1 MAGLPSSS
9 IFLHIQPVPNPVCCS
24 RTAPLLFSSWKQIES
39 ARLLAPREIPGYI
52 LRLLRF
58 RYNWKLF
65 GGDVA
70 GGGIAA
76 LIALPYGLAM
86 ANMMGLPPVLGLVT
100 SIATAPIT
108 ALLGRNPVLIG
119 GTASATVPF
128 ISQAVHA
135 QGIGGA
141 AKVCMAASVF
151 MLIFCVLR
159 LGRHIHR
166 VPQPVVTGFSCGI
179 GAMMF
184 LSQLGVMLGVRAV
197 VDRTSNNMLYQSW
210 QVLSHVRETQSS
222 ALIISFVVIMAA
234 FLSAY
239 LVPKAPAPLVGVI
252 ASVTIAL
259 VFGLHQR
266 EVGRLPIEIPPLA
279 AFSWTPADVLSV
291 LPEALGLAFVSS
303 VNILI
308 TSRIVEHFRGKHKHL
323 KIADADAELGAYG
336 IANMVAGV
344 FAAPMSV
351 GIPARSLASVRC
363 GGTTR
368 MSNLLHALFIVGFIA
383 LGADYISR
391 IPIPAL
397 AGVTAY
403 IGICLLEWST
413 WRRLGRMRRVDAL
426 AFLSTA
432 AAVLLVNAVL
442 AVAIGCS
449 FYLLRYLYLRF
460 GKRAA
465 EPKPA
470 EQLAQQQAGKMAVGG
485 AR

>member
-1 MAGLPSSS
+1 MS
-9 IFLHIQPVPNPVCCS
+9 IWNIS
-24 RTAPLLFSSWKQIES
+24 
-39 ARLLAPREIPGYI
+39 
-52 LRLLRF
+52 
-58 RYNWKLF
+58 YNWRRL

-70 GGGIAA
+70 GGAIAA

-86 ANMMGLPPVLGLVT
+86 ANLMGLPPVLGLVT

-128 ISQAVHA
+128 IAKAVSK

-141 AKVCMAASVF
+141 AKVCIVASIF
-151 MLIFCVLR
+151 MLVFCVLR
-159 LGRHIHR
+159 LGRHIQK

-184 LSQLGVMLGVRAV
+184 LSQLGVILGIKAV

-210 QVLSHVRETQSS
+210 QVLSHISQTQWN
-222 ALIISFVVIMAA
+222 AVTIGGVVIVASFAA
-234 FLSAY
+234 SHFI
-239 LVPKAPAPLVGVI
+239 PRAPAPLIGIV
-252 ASVTIAL
+252 ASVSVAL
-259 VFGLHQR
+259 IFGLHQK
-266 EVGRLPIEIPPLA
+266 EVGKLPLEIPA
-279 AFSWTPADVLSV
+279 FAGFSWTPADVLSV
-291 LPEALGLAFVSS
+291 IPEALGLAFVSS

-308 TSRIVEHFRGKHKHL
+308 TSRVVEHFRGRHKHL
-323 KIADADAELGAYG
+323 KPTDADTELGAYG
-336 IANMVAGV
+336 IANIVAGI

-368 MSNLLHALFIVGFIA
+368 LSNIFHALFILSFLA
-383 LGADYISR
+383 LGANYISH
-391 IPIPAL
+391 IPVPAL

-413 WRRLGRMRRVDAL
+413 WRRLRRMRKLDAA

-432 AAVLLVNAVL
+432 VSVLIVNAVL

-449 FYLLRYLYLRF
+449 FYILRYMYSRLYRQPTARSARF
-460 GKRAA
+460 VATA
-465 EPKPA
+465 S
-470 EQLAQQQAGKMAVGG
+470 
-485 AR
+485 